1 MIGKSWWRGFLVRG
15 VLWRKALLWAVL
27 NVPIFL
33 EPAVIAF
40 WTALFFLWRP
50 IRHGA
55 MLNLKAIFPRSTL
68 VGNLFRTYRLLWNF
82 AWTMTDNV
90 RFSEL
95 ETVPDWEFVGF
106 EHYQRLQSH
115 KGGAIILTAHMGS
128 YDLGAQLLSTR
139 GDRKLTIVRAP
150 EPDPETQAYEARAHQ
165 RSTAASVRTDY
176 NTRATALAFELMAAL
191 QAGEIVAIQ
200 GDRVTGA
207 IASIPSQ
214 LFGHST
220 LLPSGPFA
228 LAMAARVPI
237 FPLFVI
243 RLGRRRYR
251 LLTCAPISVERTS
264 RDRDADLRGGVTA
277 WSETLER
284 VIREHWYQWYT
295 FEPFYPASS

>member
-1 MIGKSWWRGFLVRG
+1 M
-15 VLWRKALLWAVL
+15 WRKVLRWAVL
-27 NVPIFL
+27 NVPICF

-40 WTALFFLWRP
+40 WTSLFFLWRP
-50 IRHGA
+50 IRRGA
-55 MLNLKAIFPRSTL
+55 MANLRAIFPRSTA
-68 VGNLFRTYRLLWNF
+68 VAILFRTYRLLWNF
-82 AWTMTDNV
+82 AWTVTDNV

-95 ETVPDWEFVGF
+95 GTVPDWEFAGF

-115 KGGAIILTAHMGS
+115 PGGAIILTAHMGS
-128 YDLGAQLLSTR
+128 YDLGAQLLAMR

-150 EPDPETQAYEARAHQ
+150 EPDPETQEFESRAYQ

-176 NTRATALAFELMAAL
+176 NTRTAALALDLVIAL

-207 IASIPSQ
+207 IASLSSQ

-228 LAMAARVPI
+228 LAMATGVPI

-243 RLGRRRYR
+243 RLGRRQYR
-251 LLTCAPISVERTS
+251 LLTCAPISVERTG
-264 RDRDADLRGGVTA
+264 RDRDSDLRRGAMA
-277 WSETLER
+277 WSETLES
-284 VIREHWYQWYT
+284 VIRDHWYQWYT
-295 FEPFYPASS
+295 FEPFYQASS